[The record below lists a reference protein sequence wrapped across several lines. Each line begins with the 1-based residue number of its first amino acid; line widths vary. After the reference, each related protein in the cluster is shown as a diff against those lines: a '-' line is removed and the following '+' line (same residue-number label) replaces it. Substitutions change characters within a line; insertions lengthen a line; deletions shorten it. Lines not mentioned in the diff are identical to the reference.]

1 MRMKILFNLHLFLEN
16 LFSRIFRIKKKKKKK
31 KKKEI
36 VDRVKNTLRKLQNND
51 L

>member
-16 LFSRIFRIKKKKKKK
+16 LFSRIFLIKKKKK

>member
-16 LFSRIFRIKKKKKKK
+16 LFSRIFLIKKKKKK

>member
-31 KKKEI
+31 EI

>member
-16 LFSRIFRIKKKKKKK
+16 LFSRIFLIKKKKKKK
-31 KKKEI
+31 QEI

>member
-16 LFSRIFRIKKKKKKK
+16 LFSRIFRIKKKKKK
-31 KKKEI
+31 EI